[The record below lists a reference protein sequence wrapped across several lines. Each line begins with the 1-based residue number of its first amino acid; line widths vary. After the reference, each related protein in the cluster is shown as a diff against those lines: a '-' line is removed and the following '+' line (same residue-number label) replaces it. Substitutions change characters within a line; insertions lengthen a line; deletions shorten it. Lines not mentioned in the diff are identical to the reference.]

1 VWGIDGGL
9 VFEERKSDANAIK
22 NKNIVTGVRDL
33 LGLDLLRVAGSG
45 TSRLRYVFSGS
56 GVAF

>member
-9 VFEERKSDANAIK
+9 VFEERKTDANAIK
-22 NKNIVTGVRDL
+22 EKSNVVGVRDL
-33 LGLDLLRVAGSG
+33 LGLDVLCVAGSG